1 MMEANTT
8 FHPSEVL
15 KKRLE
20 KSDWSLIDRM
30 YHFGRGGSPFC
41 GFPVVDDTGSLSSLL
56 HVAWFCKPLFT
67 GVLKHQVTSEKE
79 NYCTLLQGLGEA
91 SNRNTQKDIVT
102 KLMTKFSARESTVPL
117 QERESSPPVEMLTA
131 WLEDF
136 DKDYVESTI
145 GVKVEETM
153 ETTPYNKKTVQ
164 HVLMSIKGHES
175 GSKSCSLEEM
185 MKSDEHKFSVQG
197 EFFWVQV
204 GMDSSTFFCEPRI
217 RKGPL
222 TYYLLGFLSHE
233 ERDGKYRWFA
243 TIRDECDRY
252 FIMDHH
258 TCERPEMTSVTWL
271 GVTNARLL
279 LYGTKKVDPPTWLR
293 QPSLTAGASSKRLDC
308 QALAK
313 DGFVTGSV
321 RDLLRQ
327 LKSPNLQSELQK
339 GVAKVLDKVA
349 KSRQVSRG
357 CQSATH
363 LEFVQGWPMP
373 KRNQLSLVYDAELSK
388 RQRPTFTRSSAEFGD
403 VRLQGSATFSN
414 VKGFDLLVCS
424 IYVVGVLSKYFP
436 QLIVLFFSFCHHY
449 LNTYILFIFCPT
461 HVRISERR
469 RLGNWSSS
477 RPCVLVHTSTVDGEN
492 YSRQRPSLVPAHGR
506 SSNKIVSH
514 CGRASP
520 DRGTGTVPE
529 T

>member
-1 MMEANTT
+1 
-8 FHPSEVL
+8 
-15 KKRLE
+15 
-20 KSDWSLIDRM
+20 
-30 YHFGRGGSPFC
+30 
-41 GFPVVDDTGSLSSLL
+41 VD
-56 HVAWFCKPLFT
+56 
-67 GVLKHQVTSEKE
+67 
-79 NYCTLLQGLGEA
+79 
-91 SNRNTQKDIVT
+91 
-102 KLMTKFSARESTVPL
+102 
-117 QERESSPPVEMLTA
+117 
-131 WLEDF
+131 
-136 DKDYVESTI
+136 STI

-258 TCERPEMTSVTWL
+258 TCESEMTSVTWL

-279 LYGTKKVDPPTWLR
+279 LYGTKKVDPTTWLR

-308 QALAK
+308 QALPK
-313 DGFVTGSV
+313 DGLVTGSV

-349 KSRQVSRG
+349 KSRRVSRG

-363 LEFVQGWPMP
+363 LEFVQG
-373 KRNQLSLVYDAELSK
+373 
-388 RQRPTFTRSSAEFGD
+388 
-403 VRLQGSATFSN
+403 
-414 VKGFDLLVCS
+414 
-424 IYVVGVLSKYFP
+424 
-436 QLIVLFFSFCHHY
+436 
-449 LNTYILFIFCPT
+449 
-461 HVRISERR
+461 
-469 RLGNWSSS
+469 
-477 RPCVLVHTSTVDGEN
+477 
-492 YSRQRPSLVPAHGR
+492 
-506 SSNKIVSH
+506 
-514 CGRASP
+514 
-520 DRGTGTVPE
+520 
-529 T
+529 